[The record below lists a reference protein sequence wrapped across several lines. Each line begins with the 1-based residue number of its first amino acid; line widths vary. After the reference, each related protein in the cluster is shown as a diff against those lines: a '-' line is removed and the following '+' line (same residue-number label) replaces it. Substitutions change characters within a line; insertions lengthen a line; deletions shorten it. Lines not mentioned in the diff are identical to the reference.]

1 MFRDPNE
8 LHRVAVVL
16 ARGGSNRLPKKN
28 LLELSGKSISV
39 IATEVGVV
47 AGLSTYISSDSLEIL
62 GLEYSAEVVKSLRPN
77 EFAQDDSSSEEAV
90 LELAGKYN
98 WSDETEV
105 VLLPPTSPLRTA
117 AHLETFLRIWDS
129 EYVPKG
135 YEQAISVVRSNQDF
149 WGMKDNDS
157 YRIRNV
163 LLGKIASRRSQERES
178 FFMETSAIN
187 LSKLSKLRSGA
198 GFTDGKLAL
207 IELPKISAIDIDDL
221 EDFEIAKKLFE

>member
-1 MFRDPNE
+1 MSRDPIE
-8 LHRVAVVL
+8 LNRVAVVL

-117 AHLETFLRIWDS
+117 AHLKTFLRIWDS

-135 YEQAISVVRSNQDF
+135 YEQAMSVVRSNQDF
-149 WGMKDNDS
+149 WAVRENDS

-163 LLGKIASRRSQERES
+163 LTGKIASRRSQEREP
-178 FFMETSAIN
+178 FFIETSAIY
-187 LSKLSKLRSGA
+187 LSRLSKLRRGA